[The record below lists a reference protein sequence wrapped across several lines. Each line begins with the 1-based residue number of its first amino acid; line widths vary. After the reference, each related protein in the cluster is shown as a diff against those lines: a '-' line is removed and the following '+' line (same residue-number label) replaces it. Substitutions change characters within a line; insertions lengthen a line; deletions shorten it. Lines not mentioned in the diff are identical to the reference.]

1 MKEVEVK
8 GTEGGKLTIA
18 LRGDIDSG
26 NSDAF
31 YAEVIEAYRANPAAS
46 CSSAGN
52 SISSIPRRWGRLSRF

>member
-26 NSDAF
+26 NADAF
-31 YAEVIEAYRANPAAS
+31 T
-46 CSSAGN
+46 
-52 SISSIPRRWGRLSRF
+52 PR